1 MLPRSFGE
9 REASV
14 EQVDSFRAKVA
25 GNFKLKSISRYHFG
39 NPSDFRIVIILNPLC
54 PHSKDGT
61 AKPE

>member
-1 MLPRSFGE
+1 MLPRSCGK

-14 EQVDSFRAKVA
+14 KQVDSFRAKVA
-25 GNFKLKSISRYHFG
+25 DNFKLKSKSRYHFG

-54 PHSKDGT
+54 PHSIDGT